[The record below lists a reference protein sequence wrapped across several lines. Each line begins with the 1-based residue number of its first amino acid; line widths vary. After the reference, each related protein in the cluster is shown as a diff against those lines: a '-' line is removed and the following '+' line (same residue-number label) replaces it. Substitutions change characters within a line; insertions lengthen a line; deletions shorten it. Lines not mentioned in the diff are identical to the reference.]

1 MNGAK
6 ILENKGRWT
15 VCTKWSPGQ
24 RCKKKKK
31 KKMWIVERK
40 CMSVQDVILQADED
54 LDRRRYIAMGF

>member
-1 MNGAK
+1 MDSLHQMVSWAEVQK
-6 ILENKGRWT
+6 K
-15 VCTKWSPGQ
+15 K
-24 RCKKKKK
+24 KKKKK

>member
-1 MNGAK
+1 MDSLHQMVSWA
-6 ILENKGRWT
+6 E
-15 VCTKWSPGQ
+15 VQ
-24 RCKKKKK
+24 KKKK

>member
-1 MNGAK
+1 MLKSWKTKADGQFAPNG
-6 ILENKGRWT
+6 LLGR
-15 VCTKWSPGQ
+15 GA
-24 RCKKKKK
+24 KKKKK